1 MRTRNLFLRWTLLLS
16 LLLSVPAAGRSWLG
30 AFFSPKA
37 TGISS
42 VSSVGTG
49 EDAFVQAD
57 LLLDMNGVYR
67 AWNDSPGLQLRVAAD
82 YVIVRGALATGT
94 TLSWMAGPGLMF
106 GYVSDSDNVFGFS
119 GSVTAGT
126 SLMFDFLR
134 KVGIV
139 LSFSADMGLH
149 YSRSDGHPVMR
160 SYRNGYFRAYYPELR
175 LLYQF

>member
-1 MRTRNLFLRWTLLLS
+1 
-16 LLLSVPAAGRSWLG
+16 
-30 AFFSPKA
+30 
-37 TGISS
+37 
-42 VSSVGTG
+42 
-49 EDAFVQAD
+49 
-57 LLLDMNGVYR
+57 MNGVYR